1 MHKQMVNGMASSC
14 RAEAADDQRET
25 GHTHTHT
32 HSHFPI
38 NQCLIL
44 KDFVV
49 VQCGDDLM
57 HYYSRVI

>member
-32 HSHFPI
+32 HTQSFSNKSVFNPKRL
-38 NQCLIL
+38 CRRA
-44 KDFVV
+44 
-49 VQCGDDLM
+49 M
-57 HYYSRVI
+57 WR